1 MTLSCVH
8 AAQVNI
14 NSDVAMGFDA
24 FCANTSDNIFTL
36 CDGANSCQGSGFA
49 AQWLSE
55 AFSQPDSRS
64 LEDQLQAKHAQL
76 CVLFP
81 ETGSTL
87 VRIHVNQNGIEL
99 SSLGD
104 SFLWLFQKPWGG
116 WAPWQCI
123 ERMPRDIDA
132 MGHPTQLVG
141 SEVCERLHIRNHPPQ
156 GRYCAVL
163 MSDGPGLAITDK
175 QLQERVS
182 VIGRSNPNQN
192 DLEYLCQSLALDAL
206 GKGCKDDISVA
217 MVWAHYQ

>member
-1 MTLSCVH
+1 MKVSCVH
-8 AAQVNI
+8 GAQINI

-24 FCANTSDNIFTL
+24 FSANTIDGIFTL
-36 CDGANSCQGSGFA
+36 CDGANSCTGSGLA

-55 AFSQPDSRS
+55 AFAQNDAHS
-64 LEDQLQAKHAQL
+64 LAEQLQTKHTQM
-76 CVLFP
+76 CSLFP

-87 VRIHVNQNGIEL
+87 VRVHVHRRGIEL
-99 SSLGD
+99 SSIGD

-132 MGHPTQLVG
+132 MGHPTQMIG
-141 SEVCERLHIRNHPPQ
+141 SEVCDHLHIRCHPPL

-163 MSDGPGLAITDK
+163 MSDGPGLAISEK
-175 QLQERVS
+175 QLKQRVS
-182 VIGRSNPNQN
+182 LIGRDNPNQN

-206 GKGCKDDISVA
+206 NSGCKDDISVA
-217 MVWAHYQ
+217 MVWANYH